1 MEFRWA
7 TDAKLWSRL
16 LGLWAPGEQG
26 GDFQGP
32 LVLTEEWEGCRVV
45 REACLLRLLAEAS
58 SERLNGRQT
67 SRNSGWGDGAVI
79 MTWIHRRKK

>member
-1 MEFRWA
+1 MGA
-7 TDAKLWSRL
+7 V
-16 LGLWAPGEQG
+16 GPGEQG

-45 REACLLRLLAEAS
+45 REVCLLRLLAEAN

-67 SRNSGWGDGAVI
+67 SRNAGRGDRAVI
-79 MTWIHRRKK
+79 MTWTHRRKK